1 MTLHLHRAE
10 RADRLVAALGAL
22 LSTPLPDPFSTEIV
36 CVPTP
41 GVERWLSQELSR
53 QLGSS
58 AGRTDGVCAGIEFGS
73 PRRLVARI
81 LEFGVARRTGRR
93 PLAAAAIRLAAAGGD
108 RRLPR

>member
-10 RADRLVAALGAL
+10 RADRLVAALGAV

-53 QLGSS
+53 QLGST
-58 AGRTDGVCAGIEFGS
+58 AGRNDGVCAGIEFGS

-81 LEFGVARRTGRR
+81 LSSVLPGAPDVDPWQAQRAVW
-93 PLAAAAIRLAAAGGD
+93 PLLAV
-108 RRLPR
+108 

>member
-10 RADRLVAALGAL
+10 RADRLVGALGAL
-22 LSTPLPDPFSTEIV
+22 LSDPLPDPFSSEIV

-58 AGRTDGVCAGIEFGS
+58 VGRSRRRVCRYRI
-73 PRRLVARI
+73 RLATTTGRADP
-81 LEFGVARRTGRR
+81 EFGVARRFGRR
-93 PLAAAAIRLAAAGGD
+93 PLAAAAIRLAPAA
-108 RRLPR
+108 P